1 MCFSATA
8 SFTASAVLLGIGA
21 LTLRG
26 VQRPGDRA
34 LAAIPV
40 LFAIQQALEGVV
52 WLSLSG
58 TLQGVLDPATQLY
71 SLFSHVLWPI
81 YVPFA
86 VWSAESP
93 GPRRRWL
100 LGLLGL
106 GAVVGGFLLYGM
118 VVNPIVA
125 RPLGQHIEYDSPHFY
140 VATVL
145 LGYLAATTLSQMLSR
160 HRWVRWFGVLAL
172 VSAVLAYLAY
182 AQWFISVWC
191 FFAALLSGVIYLH
204 VRSRPASHTGSG
216 PGLGI
221 PADPRWQRT

>member
-8 SFTASAVLLGIGA
+8 SFTASAALLGIGV
-21 LTLRG
+21 LTLRR
-26 VQRPGDRA
+26 VQRPGDKA

-40 LFAIQQALEGVV
+40 LFAIQQVLEGVV
-52 WLSLSG
+52 WLSFSG
-58 TLQGVLDPATQLY
+58 TVHGMLDQATQLY

-86 VWSAESP
+86 AWSAESP

-100 LGLLGL
+100 LGFLCV

-125 RPLGQHIEYDSPHFY
+125 QPVGKHINYESPHFY
-140 VATVL
+140 IAAVL
-145 LGYLAATTLSQMLSR
+145 LGYLAATTVSQMLSS

-172 VSAVLAYLAY
+172 TSAIVAYMVY

-191 FFAALLSGVIYLH
+191 FLAALLSGVIYLH
-204 VRSRPASHTGSG
+204 VRSRPDSSM
-216 PGLGI
+216 GLGSL
-221 PADPRWQRT
+221 P